1 MHVLVRGQFRAEQ
14 DDKANQIRLQPE
26 PGKRLAAQ
34 LEEPA
39 GVLWRYI
46 FDLAN
51 PASAQPLTVTIM

>member
-1 MHVLVRGQFRAEQ
+1 MHALVRGQFRAEQ
-14 DDKANQIRLQPE
+14 EDKANQIRLQLAR
-26 PGKRLAAQ
+26 KRLVAQ

-51 PASAQPLTVTIM
+51 PASAQPLTVTLM